1 VRPPYIYNGFLV
13 SLEVADSGEAKNSGV
28 ARNSGMM
35 AKNSAVMVK
44 NSAVM
49 VKNSAVMAKNSSAA
63 RNKTAKF
70 KMEPSVQLGK
80 PRAQVLLLS

>member
-1 VRPPYIYNGFLV
+1 MRPPYIYNGFLV

-49 VKNSAVMAKNSSAA
+49 AKNSSAA

-80 PRAQVLLLS
+80 PRAQVLLFF